1 MEPNDAAAAAPPS
14 PELFW
19 QTITAF
25 QRSAAMKAAIELDVF
40 TKIDE
45 GNKTAQAIADACRA
59 AERGIRILCD
69 TLTVMQFLTKE
80 SGQYDL
86 NETSAAFLSRKSPTF
101 IGDTINF
108 IMSPMQR
115 RGFDDLTNA
124 VRRGGSTITDE
135 GSLDPESPM
144 WVTFAQSMVPMMI
157 PAAQMMAANLDFPPD
172 RKLKV
177 LDIAAGH
184 GIFGIFVARQFPNA
198 EIYAVDWANVLTA
211 ATENARKFGV
221 ADRHHLIP
229 GSAFEVEY
237 GDDYDV
243 VLLTNFLHHFDQP
256 TNEDLIRKIHRALN
270 DDGKVLTLEF
280 VPNDDRVSPPSEAMF
295 SLVMLAATP
304 AGDAYTFAELREMF
318 ENAGFA
324 HSEHIPLAPLPQ
336 HLIVSTK

>member
-1 MEPNDAAAAAPPS
+1 
-14 PELFW
+14 
-19 QTITAF
+19 
-25 QRSAAMKAAIELDVF
+25 MKAAIELDVF

-45 GNKTAQAIADACRA
+45 GNKTAQAVADACGA

-69 TLTVMQFLTKE
+69 TLTVMQFLEKKDE
-80 SGQYDL
+80 QYDL
-86 NETSAAFLSRKSPTF
+86 NEMSAAFLSRKSPTF

-115 RGFDDLTNA
+115 RGFDDLTEA
-124 VRRGGSTITDE
+124 VRQGGSAVTGD

-144 WVTFAQSMVPMMI
+144 WVTFAQSMVPMMM
-157 PAAQMMAANLDFPPD
+157 PAAQMMAANLDFPTD

-211 ATENARKFGV
+211 ATENAQKFGV
-221 ADRHHLIP
+221 GERHHSIP

-237 GDDYDV
+237 GDGYDV
-243 VLLTNFLHHFDQP
+243 VLLTNFLHHFDRQ
-256 TNEDLIRKIHRALN
+256 TNEDLIKKIHRVLN

-318 ENAGFA
+318 ENAGFSR
-324 HSEHIPLAPLPQ
+324 SEHIPLTPLPQ
-336 HLIVSTK
+336 HLIVSAK

>member
-1 MEPNDAAAAAPPS
+1 MQSNAAAPPPS

-45 GNKTAQAIADACRA
+45 GNKTAQAIADACGA

-69 TLTVMQFLTKE
+69 TLTVMEFLRKT

-101 IGDTINF
+101 IGDTVNF

-115 RGFDDLTNA
+115 RGFDDLTEA
-124 VRRGGSTITDE
+124 VRQGGSSVADD

-144 WVTFAQSMVPMMI
+144 WVTFAHSMTPMMI
-157 PAAQMMAANLDFPPD
+157 PAAQMLAANLDFPPD
-172 RKLKV
+172 RRLKV

-184 GIFGIFVARQFPNA
+184 GIFGIFVAKQFPNA

-211 ATENARKFGV
+211 ATENAQKFGV

-237 GDDYDV
+237 GDGYDV
-243 VLLTNFLHHFDQP
+243 VLLTNFLHHFDKP
-256 TNEDLIRKIHRALN
+256 TNEDLIKKVHQSLN
-270 DDGKVLTLEF
+270 EDGKVLTLEF
-280 VPNDDRVSPPSEAMF
+280 VPNDDRISPPSEAMF

-304 AGDAYTFAELREMF
+304 AGDAYTFAEFREMF
-318 ENAGFA
+318 ENAGF
-324 HSEHIPLAPLPQ
+324 SRNEHIPLAPLPQ
-336 HLIVSTK
+336 HLIISTK